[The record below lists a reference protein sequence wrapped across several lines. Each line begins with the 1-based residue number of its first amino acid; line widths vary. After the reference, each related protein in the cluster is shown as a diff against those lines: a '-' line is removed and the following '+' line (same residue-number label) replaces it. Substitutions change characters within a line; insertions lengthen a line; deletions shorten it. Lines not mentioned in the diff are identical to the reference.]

1 MMRLISDSNGEID
14 WKETI
19 IASLLLERQQIAC
32 SLPRDIARKSGM
44 ASDPELCWQGL
55 DSY

>member
-1 MMRLISDSNGEID
+1 MRLVSDSNGEID

-19 IASLLLERQQIAC
+19 IASLLLEQERFAYLLQSDTAK
-32 SLPRDIARKSGM
+32 KSEM